1 VSWRRIL
8 EIIPKLILWCLL
20 PAWIA
25 AGFLDWICHRRS
37 NIAARCGPWE
47 SIFHILLLLEAGTA
61 ILLGLFFELNEPV
74 LFVIFLCFLI
84 HEATVYF
91 DIRYAHVR
99 REISPAEQRVH
110 DFMTA
115 IPVAVLSLVVV
126 LKWGYV
132 TNLVSQPSA
141 IWTEPIRLKIQPL
154 PPTQIAGILVVV
166 LIGNALPYLEEL
178 LRGIHFVRRARN
190 R

>member
-1 VSWRRIL
+1 
-8 EIIPKLILWCLL
+8 
-20 PAWIA
+20 
-25 AGFLDWICHRRS
+25 
-37 NIAARCGPWE
+37 
-47 SIFHILLLLEAGTA
+47 
-61 ILLGLFFELNEPV
+61 LFFELNEPA

-91 DIRYAHVR
+91 DIRYAPVR

-126 LKWGYV
+126 LKWGYA

-154 PPTQIAGILVVV
+154 PPTQITGILVGV

-178 LRGIHFVRRARN
+178 LRGIHYVRRARN